1 MVFLGNLLLPDT
13 TILPG
18 VKNLGLVVKSWNNN
32 DNDDDDYYYYIS
44 KLVLSYWKCNN
55 NNNID
60 NNNNNNDNNDYYYYY
75 YISTLVCALWLVNLA
90 GRTLLHDPLKC
101 VIYHLESVR
110 YQQRHNLLP
119 YMIYIFSI
127 LSLQCIIGRFSTVV
141 VFVSVFLF
149 IYHLIV
155 HSTKWLSFDWL
166 RAVQLTPNCTL

>member
-1 MVFLGNLLLPDT
+1 MFLGNLLLPDT

-75 YISTLVCALWLVNLA
+75 ISTLVCALWLVNLA

-127 LSLQCIIGRFSTVV
+127 LSLQCITKKMRQGLICPKRLVPEV
-141 VFVSVFLF
+141 NIQNVQCLLFLTF
-149 IYHLIV
+149 CLI
-155 HSTKWLSFDWL
+155 HD
-166 RAVQLTPNCTL
+166 AE